1 MISLTNKAV
10 QQIKNIM
17 EQENLANHYLRIGV
31 KGGGCS
37 GMTYTMSF
45 DSQLKESDQ
54 LLEQGQVKVVVDS
67 KSMVYLIG
75 TTIDFTDGLNGS
87 GFVFQNP
94 NAARSCGC
102 GSSFAV

>member
-1 MISLTNKAV
+1 MISLTDKAIR
-10 QQIKNIM
+10 QIQNIM
-17 EQENLANHYLRIGV
+17 HQENLSGQFLRIGV

-45 DSQLKESDQ
+45 DSQVKDSDQ
-54 LLEQGQVKVVVDS
+54 LLEQGQVKLIVDS

-94 NAARSCGC
+94 NATRSCGC